1 MIAVRGT
8 NMLEFSLGVVAADV
22 FMGLG
27 LEGITAE
34 GEKRKIKT
42 EENGL
47 RAEEMLWK
55 KERKPWNRKRPR
67 ARFLKTF
74 LPCFRWIL
82 VCYLSNLGF
91 CLEAQFTC
99 HPNHTHTHC
108 SACQLAFCVIHEIL
122 LYTLCICICR
132 RIMQTAE
139 KNSIVDLIFHWI
151 RCVLQFPCL

>member
-1 MIAVRGT
+1 M
-8 NMLEFSLGVVAADV
+8 EFSLGVVAADV

-47 RAEEMLWK
+47 KAEEMLWK

-74 LPCFRWIL
+74 FFYL
-82 VCYLSNLGF
+82 VSGEFLCVIYQTWAFAWKHNSPVI
-91 CLEAQFTC
+91 QIT
-99 HPNHTHTHC
+99 HTHTHC
-108 SACQLAFCVIHEIL
+108 SACQLTFCVIHEML

-132 RIMQTAE
+132 KIMQTAE

-151 RCVLQFPCL
+151 RCALQFPCL